1 MTVTLDLAGRA
12 SASTRATLADAGT
25 FQPATSPAAAAA
37 IPATPPAILLAGGAL
52 HTPDEEEAAAV
63 LAAVAQYLADEQA
76 ALDRLLR
83 KTQEIWQWHG
93 SKVML
98 TQGVSPI
105 RAPERPAWH
114 NIERLRLAPSGV
126 AGVVGI

>member
-1 MTVTLDLAGRA
+1 MTAALDLAERHG
-12 SASTRATLADAGT
+12 TGELA
-25 FQPATSPAAAAA
+25 PAA
-37 IPATPPAILLAGGAL
+37 PPLILLTGGEI

-63 LAAVAQYLADEQA
+63 LAAVAQYLADEQV
-76 ALDRLLR
+76 ALAQALR

-98 TQGVSPI
+98 AQGVAPI

-114 NIERLRLAPSGV
+114 NIERLRLARSGV